1 VLVTGEIVTMK
12 KMFKELKLLVVV
24 GLLLIPIGL
33 LGWLFVNKSN
43 AEISFSQKEIAG
55 TELLKA
61 VFPIYVDLVSNVA
74 PTKEEV
80 FNLNKLRK
88 VYELSTTTSVGAA
101 QLASIA
107 SSETVDFEIGRTVA
121 RNLISHISED
131 SNLILDPQLDT
142 YYLMENTA
150 VRIPNLLEQF
160 SELKTDAEKALQAN
174 SIDKN
179 FRGAIPE
186 IIQLSASAD
195 GIYQSINRAITA
207 NHALSKQLS
216 NQLSLYVGVVRRAI
230 PSSSFKELK
239 NLQSDLNAG
248 PDSMMPQTL
257 KFWTLSINVLEN
269 LLENRIASL
278 KYWMLVGVGI
288 SALLTIAAVLLA
300 GSLFQ
305 RMLQKMDE
313 KIVYLAHH
321 DSMTRLKNRATFKED
336 VSELIANSKSGEM
349 FAMHLLD
356 LDKFKSINDTLGHP
370 VGDEVLKTFA
380 NRLMKKTRPSDL
392 VARLGGDEFAVLQRG
407 VADEAA
413 AQAFAARLVETMRE
427 TMIIEGKSIQA
438 SVSVGTAVTNI
449 HVNTYETLT
458 GFADM
463 ALYSAKNTGRD
474 RNSLFTEALE
484 AEVLQRRQIE
494 TDVRNALNE
503 DLFTLNYQP
512 QFDAKGDTLR
522 GFEALLRLKGSDG
535 KFVSPDIFIPIAE
548 QMGLIQQIGTW
559 VIEHACEVAAQWP
572 ESVSL
577 AVNLSPLQFKAEN
590 LPNIVRAALAKTKLN
605 PKQLQLEITEGL
617 LMEDTDSVL
626 SQLTEIRALGVS
638 IVMDDF
644 GTGYSSLGYLWKFPF
659 DKIKIDRSFMNAI
672 DSEQA
677 GAQNILKTI
686 VSLGHSLDM
695 KVTAEGVETNAQVD
709 FLSDLNCDEIQ
720 GYLYG
725 RPALEED
732 LSVIILKSFAK
743 SIESKK
749 PKEEAQATLKT
760 A

>member
-1 VLVTGEIVTMK
+1 MK
-12 KMFKELKLLVVV
+12 KIFKELKLLVVV

-43 AEISFSQKEIAG
+43 TEINSSQKEIAG

-74 PTKEEV
+74 PTKNEIS
-80 FNLNKLRK
+80 NLNKIRK
-88 VYELSTTTSVGAA
+88 EYEISTSTSVGAA
-101 QLASIA
+101 QLVSIT
-107 SSETVDFEIGRTVA
+107 SSETIDFEIGRTVA

-160 SELKTDAEKALQAN
+160 SELKTDVEKALQAN
-174 SIDKN
+174 TIDRN

-186 IIQLSASAD
+186 INQLSASAD
-195 GIYQSINRAITA
+195 GIYQTMNRAIAA
-207 NHALSKQLS
+207 NSSLSKQLS
-216 NQLSLYVGVVRRAI
+216 NQLSLYVGIVRRAI
-230 PSSSFKELK
+230 PSTSLAELK
-239 NLQSDLNAG
+239 NLQTDLNAG
-248 PDSMMPQTL
+248 PDSMLPQTL
-257 KFWTLSINVLEN
+257 KFWTQSINILEN

-288 SALLTIAAVLLA
+288 SALLTIAAMVLA
-300 GSLFQ
+300 GSLFR
-305 RMLQKMDE
+305 RMLQKMDD

-336 VSELIANSKSGEM
+336 VSDLIATAKPGEM

-380 NRLMKKTRPSDL
+380 DRLIKKTRPSDL

-407 VADEAA
+407 VADEAF
-413 AQAFAARLVETMRE
+413 AQVFAERLVETMRE
-427 TMIIEGKSIQA
+427 SMNIEGKSIQA
-438 SVSVGTAVTNI
+438 SVSVGTAVTNT
-449 HVNTYETLT
+449 HVNTYETLM

-474 RNSLFTEALE
+474 RSSLFTEALE
-484 AEVLQRRQIE
+484 AEVLQRREIE
-494 TDVRNALNE
+494 SDVRKALNE

-512 QFDAKGDTLR
+512 QFDASGNTLR
-522 GFEALLRLKGSDG
+522 GFEALLRLKGSNG
-535 KFVSPDIFIPIAE
+535 KFISPDIFIPIAE

-559 VIEHACEVAAQWP
+559 VIEHACAVAAQWP

-590 LPNIVRAALAKTKLN
+590 LPNIVRATLAKTKLN

-617 LMEDTDSVL
+617 LMEDTVSVL

-659 DKIKIDRSFMNAI
+659 DKIKIDRSFMSAI

-686 VSLGHSLDM
+686 VSLGHSLEM

-709 FLSDLNCDEIQ
+709 FLSGLNCDEIQ

-725 RPALEED
+725 KPALEED
-732 LSVIILKSFAK
+732 LSSIILKAFAK

-749 PKEEAQATLKT
+749 PIKEIQASLKT